1 MGGKAFEVL
10 LTVGWV
16 GLEGTLR
23 GHPVLAPAIA
33 RDIFHQA
40 RLLKGL
46 WTLLMMHTLMC
57 ASFQCLNTLAVKNFP
72 LSPTKT

>member
-10 LTVGWV
+10 LTVGWF

-23 GHPVLAPAIA
+23 GHLVLAPAMA

-46 WTLLMMHTLMC
+46 WTLLLMH
-57 ASFQCLNTLAVKNFP
+57 SFSVHLVPVSQHPRCENFP
-72 LSPTKT
+72 LYPT